1 MVGRLKAVAL
11 AGLVSLGLMGNVAM
25 AKEAPIYTS
34 FFSSVAV
41 SGYDTVSYFTDKKPV
56 LGDAKYKTNYQG
68 AEWRF
73 STAAHR
79 DAFVA
84 DPARYAPQYGGYC
97 AWAVAQGSTASAD
110 PLRWRVV
117 NDKLYLNYDAD
128 VQTKWEA
135 NMPAFIQQAN
145 KNWPAVLGQ

>member
-1 MVGRLKAVAL
+1 MFRRLKAIAL
-11 AGLVSLGLMGNVAM
+11 AGLVSLGLLSQVVE
-25 AKEAPIYTS
+25 AKEAPVYTS

-41 SGYDTVSYFTDKKPV
+41 SGYDTVAYFTDKKAV
-56 LGDAKYKTNYQG
+56 LGDAKYKVNYQG

-79 DAFVA
+79 DAFLA

-110 PLRWRVV
+110 PLLWRVV

-128 VQTKWEA
+128 VQTKWDA
-135 NMPAFIQQAN
+135 NIPAFIQQAN
-145 KNWPAVLGQ
+145 KNWPTVLGQ

>member
-1 MVGRLKAVAL
+1 MFRRLKAIAL
-11 AGLVSLGLMGNVAM
+11 AGLVSLGLLSHVAE
-25 AKEAPIYTS
+25 AKEAPVYTS

-41 SGYDTVSYFTDKKPV
+41 SGYDTVAYFTDKQPV
-56 LGDAKYKTNYQG
+56 MGDAKYKANYQG
-68 AEWRF
+68 AEWQF

-84 DPARYAPQYGGYC
+84 EPARYAPQYGGYC

-135 NMPAFIQQAN
+135 NIPAFIQQAN